1 MLLLWELRFWS
12 YDFGVTILELR
23 FWIYE
28 IKKALHILWTSIVNR
43 NSKILF
49 DAIAVGV
56 TIWELRFGIYDFGVE
71 ILDLRDQKSVAHS
84 MDFNRKS

>member
-1 MLLLWELRFWS
+1 MLLLM
-12 YDFGVTILELR
+12 GVTILELR

-43 NSKILF
+43 NSKIQF
-49 DAIAVGV
+49 DAIVVGV
-56 TIWELRFGIYDFGVE
+56 TIWDLRLTIGCFQLIVAVGFT